1 MREFCIFERIE
12 NEEWNMGAAIIEVI
26 EMVNMTKLRILI
38 VDDITS
44 MRLLIKQ
51 YLRMNDEVLVVGEAS
66 NGEEA
71 LSKVQELQP
80 DVVIMD
86 MSLPGG
92 SGVEVARKIKSMLP
106 NIYIYLCSAYELDE
120 FRDLNLD
127 SPADGFIQKSSMKP
141 ELLAMIRKELERKN
155 IVKK

>member
-1 MREFCIFERIE
+1 MNI
-12 NEEWNMGAAIIEVI
+12 
-26 EMVNMTKLRILI
+26 TKLRILI
-38 VDDITS
+38 VDDIAS

-71 LSKVQELQP
+71 LIKVQEMQP

-92 SGVEVARKIKSMLP
+92 SGVEVARKLNRCCRIF
-106 NIYIYLCSAYELDE
+106 IFISARLM
-120 FRDLNLD
+120 N
-127 SPADGFIQKSSMKP
+127 
-141 ELLAMIRKELERKN
+141 
-155 IVKK
+155 

>member
-1 MREFCIFERIE
+1 
-12 NEEWNMGAAIIEVI
+12 MGAAIIEVI

-38 VDDITS
+38 VDDIAS

-71 LSKVQELQP
+71 LSNVQELQP

-92 SGVEVARKIKSMLP
+92 SGVEVARKIK
-106 NIYIYLCSAYELDE
+106 
-120 FRDLNLD
+120 
-127 SPADGFIQKSSMKP
+127 
-141 ELLAMIRKELERKN
+141 
-155 IVKK
+155 

>member
-1 MREFCIFERIE
+1 
-12 NEEWNMGAAIIEVI
+12 
-26 EMVNMTKLRILI
+26 MVKLKILI
-38 VDDITS
+38 VDDIAS

-51 YLRMNDEVLVVGEAS
+51 YLRKNEAVVVVGEAG

-71 LSKVQELQP
+71 LSIIQDSKP

-92 SGVEVARKIKSMLP
+92 SGVEVARKIKSLLP
-106 NIYIYLCSAYELDE
+106 HIYIYLCSAYELNE
-120 FRDLNLD
+120 FRELNLD

-141 ELLAMIRKELERKN
+141 DLLAMISKELKRKN
-155 IVKK
+155 IVNL